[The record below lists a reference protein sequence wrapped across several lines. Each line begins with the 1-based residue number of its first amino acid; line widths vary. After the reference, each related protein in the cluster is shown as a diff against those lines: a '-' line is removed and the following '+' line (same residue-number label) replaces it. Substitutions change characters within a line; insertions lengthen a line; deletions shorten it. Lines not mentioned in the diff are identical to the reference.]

1 MTISSRLTP
10 IIIFC
15 FLCVTISSCST
26 IYYVGQ
32 TATDVALYNVT
43 DTTHEVRYVIP
54 IGSTVLTRKK
64 SKKYHYI
71 IFEKYNGYAYKP
83 VYLNYHRYNSTVDGE
98 LYGYSS
104 KKKRS
109 SSYSGSSSGTV
120 NVKGYYRKDGTYVR
134 PHTRSAPKRKS

>member
-1 MTISSRLTP
+1 MIISSRLTP
-10 IIIFC
+10 VIIFC

-104 KKKRS
+104 KKKKS
-109 SSYSGSSSGTV
+109 SSYSGSSSRTV